1 MSEPVVVP
9 EPKSSV
15 LSTTLATAFDV
26 GGNRRGALSGAGWLY
41 GLPRLSYRSVLC
53 VGAPSSATLM
63 TLVRS
68 ADLVVLVVRSG
79 RRRRQLEKRARSEGW
94 PGVRVVADVA
104 ETGAAQ
110 QFDLIVS
117 FERRGGLVVQVDPGS
132 GAASIAD
139 QTSLTLALTPRLGEV
154 RSAVPSHDQD
164 LRDAIERLGLAGT
177 IASRPR
183 LAAIERRVRR
193 FVRAPWP
200 GPARTAT
207 IVGPSVLAD
216 GGVPAYISAAAAAAG
231 RDLDGWG
238 WAVAARGDYDSQK
251 VLVLLRPGDERAPTG
266 VVKVTRSAGHAS
278 RLENEHA
285 ALVRLESLPMA
296 AGRVPRPWF
305 AGRHAGRF
313 LLGESLLDGVPFASR
328 ATWREDCP
336 HLDDALGWLTA
347 YGAATRRGV
356 PAADVAVALLTLVDR
371 FADIYGSSDEEL
383 STLRQGFE
391 RLGGLGP
398 SLPVVNQHGDPGT
411 WNLLVDPAG
420 QTMFLD
426 WEAAETDGLPLWD
439 LLYLFRSY
447 AVTVSRRAGVRDR
460 LDGAARHML
469 DGSPLADRLVRAVGA
484 YRVAVGLP
492 VQAIEPL
499 LYGCW
504 VHRAIKES
512 TRMQAGRVQEGQF
525 VRLIRLMLERPRA
538 PTLARLIE
546 GGA

>member
-1 MSEPVVVP
+1 M
-9 EPKSSV
+9 
-15 LSTTLATAFDV
+15 
-26 GGNRRGALSGAGWLY
+26 
-41 GLPRLSYRSVLC
+41 
-53 VGAPSSATLM
+53 
-63 TLVRS
+63 
-68 ADLVVLVVRSG
+68 
-79 RRRRQLEKRARSEGW
+79 
-94 PGVRVVADVA
+94 
-104 ETGAAQ
+104 
-110 QFDLIVS
+110 
-117 FERRGGLVVQVDPGS
+117 
-132 GAASIAD
+132 
-139 QTSLTLALTPRLGEV
+139 
-154 RSAVPSHDQD
+154 
-164 LRDAIERLGLAGT
+164 RDAIERLGLAGT
-177 IASRPR
+177 IANRPR
-183 LAAIERRVRR
+183 FAAIERRVRR
-193 FVRAPWP
+193 FVRVPWP

-207 IVGPSVLAD
+207 IVGPPVQAD
-216 GGVPAYISAAAAAAG
+216 GGVPAYIAAAAAAAG

-251 VLVLLRPGDERAPTG
+251 VLVLLRPGREGAPTG
-266 VVKVTRSAGHAS
+266 VVKVTRSAAHAS
-278 RLENEHA
+278 RLENEHR
-285 ALVRLESLPMA
+285 ALVRLESLPVA

-347 YGAATRRGV
+347 YGATTRHEV
-356 PAADVAVALLTLVDR
+356 PAAAVAEALLTLVDR
-371 FADIYGSSDEEL
+371 YSDIYRPSDEEIG
-383 STLRQGFE
+383 TLRRGFE
-391 RLGGLGP
+391 RLGALGS

-420 QTMFLD
+420 RTMFLD

-447 AVTVSRRAGVRDR
+447 AVAVSRRAGVRDR

-469 DGSPLADRLVRAVGA
+469 DGSPLADRLVQAVHE
-484 YRVAVGLP
+484 YRIAVGLP
-492 VQAIEPL
+492 FEAIEPL

-512 TRMQAGRVQEGQF
+512 TRLQAGRVQDGQF

-546 GGA
+546 GGS